1 MLVGED
7 GEAVKEAVAAVRSI
21 FTEDA
26 STLLAGPLLPA
37 ASETAEA
44 ANLSTTVPAEQEAA
58 VTVIDEPELTEG
70 VNKQPVAVPV
80 LLKSEAVRPVTFFEK
95 ARV

>member
-1 MLVGED
+1 MTE
-7 GEAVKEAVAAVRSI
+7 EATTS
-21 FTEDA
+21 
-26 STLLAGPLLPA
+26 LAGPLLPA
-37 ASETAEA
+37 ASEIALA
-44 ANLSTTVPAEQEAA
+44 ARLNTTVPSEQEAT

-80 LLKSEAVRPVTFFEK
+80 LMKSEAVRPVTFFEK